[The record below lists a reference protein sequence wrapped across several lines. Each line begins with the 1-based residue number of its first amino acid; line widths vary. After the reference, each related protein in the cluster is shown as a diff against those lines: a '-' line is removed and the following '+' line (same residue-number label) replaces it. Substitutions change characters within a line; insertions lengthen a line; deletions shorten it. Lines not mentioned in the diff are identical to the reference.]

1 MIHLVLARLRGNR
14 LRALALVLGIAAATT
29 AFVVLTGQ
37 VAEQR
42 LQLRGRVAAQSR
54 PPYDI
59 LVRPAGSRT
68 ALEEQQGLV
77 RANFLSGQFGGITV
91 AQWHRIQELAGVQVA
106 APIAM
111 VGFLLQT
118 VEIPI
123 DVTDKLP
130 RGREQLLTTS
140 ITRRT
145 ARGLSTFDQPA
156 IDYTFISPAA
166 ARRVGQLGEPGF
178 GYDFVGS
185 RGRLP
190 VCPSRPASG
199 ASPFSV
205 RGQRLGTCWSLA
217 NGDSGGGFDGLP
229 AGHAGVTV
237 RWTFPFLLAAID
249 PEQEAALAGLDRAV
263 TRGSYLPERGV
274 LAAEHG
280 PGVPVLMT
288 EHAGVEDVD
297 DISIRQLDATVTA
310 QVRSGLPLHLLDPLL
325 DRAGGQELARTT
337 ITAEQAYQRLLDEG
351 LIQRKPK
358 LVDSYWTSGP
368 VNYRTRPDGT
378 LQPQPVSNPAGVW
391 RTPIRYTGTVTVP
404 PDGADTAFRTLRR
417 HPVLGDQETR
427 NAIPQLVTVGTFDES
442 RLAALPSGQG
452 TAALDPALGDYRT
465 EPLAPADAGSSA
477 QLGGRPLLPDSN
489 IAGYLLPPPTMIT
502 SLDAASVFTNSAV
515 FDDVSD
521 AAPISAV
528 KVRVAGVRGTDPVS
542 RERVRL
548 VAEAIARGTGLA
560 VDVTVGSAPTERR
573 IALPAGSAGRPSL
586 LLSEQWQRKGVVV
599 TVLRAIDRKSLL
611 LFVLVLV
618 VCAVFTAN
626 AAGAAARSPR
636 LELSTLSCLGWTR
649 GQLMRLLLAEM
660 AVIGTASGLLGALV
674 ALVAARSLG
683 APVTTGRA
691 LVAVPAAL
699 AVTLLAAAWPA
710 WRASVPAPLSDPAA
724 GRAAGRRGGTSPVRG
739 LVQLAYRNLRD
750 EPGRTGLGMLA
761 VGVGSAGLTALLAIA
776 VAFRGSVVGSV
787 LGDAISLRARTVDY
801 LAVVVTLLLAAV
813 AVADVSYLNMRER
826 RDDLAVLRAVG
837 WTAGQL
843 TRLIA
848 AEGLLI
854 GVTGSLAGA
863 GAGLAVTAAVVG
875 SVPAGM
881 WPLAGLAALAG
892 SLAGVL
898 AALLAALSLPA
909 LLRTPALTAE

>member
-1 MIHLVLARLRGNR
+1 MIHLLLVRLRANR
-14 LRALALVLGIAAATT
+14 LRVTALVLGIAAATT

-42 LQLRGRVAAQSR
+42 LQLRGRVAAQPR

-68 ALEEQQGLV
+68 ALEDAQGLV

-91 AQWHRIQELAGVQVA
+91 AQWHRIQQLDGVQVA

-111 VGFLLQT
+111 VGYLLQT

-123 DVTDKLP
+123 DITDQLGTAGP
-130 RGREQLLTTS
+130 EQLFTTS

-156 IDYTFISPAA
+156 IDYTFVSPVPV
-166 ARRVGQLGEPGF
+166 RRVGTLGEPGF
-178 GYDFVGS
+178 GYDFADA

-190 VCPSRPASG
+190 ACPARPASG
-199 ASPFSV
+199 ATPFSV
-205 RGQRLGTCWSLA
+205 HGQRLGTCWSLA

-229 AGHAGVTV
+229 TGHAAVTV

-263 TRGSYLPERGV
+263 TQGSYLPERGGV
-274 LAAEHG
+274 AG
-280 PGVPVLMT
+280 VKGRSVPVLMT
-288 EHAGVEDVD
+288 EHAGVEDSDEV
-297 DISIRQLDATVTA
+297 SIQRLPATMATA
-310 QVRSGLPLHLLDPLL
+310 VRNGLPLRRLDPLL
-325 DRAGGQELARTT
+325 DGARGQVVARTT
-337 ITAEQAYQRLLDEG
+337 ITAEQAYRRLLDIR
-351 LIQRKPK
+351 LRKRQAA

-368 VNYRTRPDGT
+368 VGYRTRPDGT
-378 LQPQPVSNPAGVW
+378 LQPRPVSNPTSIW
-391 RTPIRYTGTVTVP
+391 RTPIRYVGTVTVP
-404 PDGADTAFRTLRR
+404 PDAADTAFRVLRR
-417 HPVLGDQETR
+417 HPVLQAQQTPD
-427 NAIPQLVTVGTFDES
+427 AIPQLVTVGTFDET
-442 RLAALPSGQG
+442 RLAALPGGPGVPS
-452 TAALDPALGDYRT
+452 LDPALGNYRT
-465 EPLAPADAGSSA
+465 EPLVPADADSRAHLHG
-477 QLGGRPLLPDSN
+477 QPLLPDSN
-489 IAGYLLPPPTMIT
+489 IAGYLLPAPTMVT
-502 SLDAASVFTNSAV
+502 SLDAAAAFTDSAV

-528 KVRVAGVRGTDPVS
+528 KIRVAGVRGTDPVS

-548 VAEAIARGTGLA
+548 VAEAIARSTGLA

-573 IALPAGSAGRPSL
+573 IALPPGAAGRPAL
-586 LLSEQWQRKGVVV
+586 MLSEQWQRKGVVV
-599 TVLRAIDRKSLL
+599 TVLRAVDRKSLL

-618 VCAVFTAN
+618 VCGVFTAN

-636 LELSTLSCLGWTR
+636 LELAVLSCLGWTR
-649 GQLMRLLLAEM
+649 SQLMRLLLGEM
-660 AVIGTASGLLGALV
+660 ALIGTVAGLLGASV
-674 ALVAARSLG
+674 ALLAARSLG

-710 WRASVPAPLSDPAA
+710 WRASVPAPLPYPFSRS
-724 GRAAGRRGGTSPVRG
+724 GRGGVGPVGG
-739 LVQLAYRNLRD
+739 LWQLAYRNLRD

-761 VGVGSAGLTALLAIA
+761 VCVGSAGLTALLAIT

-801 LAVVVTLLLAAV
+801 LAVLVTLVLAAV

-826 RDDLAVLRAVG
+826 REDLALLRAVG

-843 TRLIA
+843 NRLIA
-848 AEGLLI
+848 GEGLLI
-854 GVTGSLAGA
+854 GVVGSLAGA
-863 GAGLAVTAAVVG
+863 GLGLAITAAVAG
-875 SVPAGM
+875 SVPGSLWLLAGFIALGGTLAGM
-881 WPLAGLAALAG
+881 
-892 SLAGVL
+892 L
-898 AALLAALSLPA
+898 AALLAALGMPL
-909 LLRTPALTAE
+909 LLRAAVLTAAE